1 MREVIVGFTNDQ
13 KTTISGAVIAIG
25 AAIAI
30 FFPQAGSL
38 IQQIASAIAIV
49 AIAFLGY
56 WSNKK

>member
-1 MREVIVGFTNDQ
+1 MEFTNDQ
-13 KTTISGAVIAIG
+13 KTTIAGAVSAVA

-30 FFPQAGSL
+30 FVPQAGEL
-38 IQQIASAIAIV
+38 IQQIASAISIA